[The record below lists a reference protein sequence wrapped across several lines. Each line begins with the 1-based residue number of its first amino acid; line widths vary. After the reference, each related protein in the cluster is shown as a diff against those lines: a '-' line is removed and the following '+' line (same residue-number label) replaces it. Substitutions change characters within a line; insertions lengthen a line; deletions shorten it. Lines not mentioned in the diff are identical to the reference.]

1 MRGFGLCPR
10 ILTTFA
16 WAVVVGVWGWAGA
29 GCGDP
34 PLCQSEVFVAFQEA
48 SIAVDVDAAAPGVQ
62 TDVHIRTSLEAGDL
76 VTLEILSEDG
86 TSLATLTEPA
96 AADGSVVFSA
106 VSVSAPRVVLRATGR
121 GTCGEGHD
129 EITVDVP
136 AGAGCT
142 VQLVPEPEVNAYY
155 APFGVLSTQSDP
167 DPVTPGYQTTV
178 RVTTSPG
185 WNVEIWE
192 TTAGERS
199 LGVVTAGADGVAT
212 LPVTVLDGQVGFRAT
227 CRGTATE
234 LASPTTTLVV
244 DTTPP
249 GCAIVAPMPGS
260 TITSAF
266 DDNHTLGDGVQ
277 LAIAAHADGG
287 DVAGEP
293 VTLTI
298 GAGSGAPI
306 VVAASDTD
314 ADGTSTAAAVLDPAV
329 TPATFDFELVM
340 RDHAG
345 NTCTSPV
352 SYDVVYNGCDI
363 AVVSPLAP
371 VTSDADGSSANGSQV
386 DVTLAVAPA
395 CVGRTVTSA
404 CGMNSP
410 SGVVAANGRVTLR
423 VDICATSPCRVE
435 ATCTFGVS
443 TASGVA
449 TQVGSLIV
457 FDDRPRVAS
466 LTAAALDRQHIQL
479 GWTAPASSAPEVARY
494 VLKSAQAPLT
504 DATFDAA
511 AVLGIV
517 GAGVP
522 GSPQRF
528 EVVPARTGTTQYF
541 AIATLD
547 AAGHRSAVSSA
558 GPIVPAFDQT
568 GAIRPINAAQ
578 GALALGSA
586 IVHGKFNDDEFDDLA
601 IAAPGQNAGGQNRSG
616 AVYVYFGG
624 PLGIAATPDLT
635 ITGTGA
641 NANFGAGLTA
651 VRWSRATRD
660 DLVIG
665 APGANGGAGQIFVF
679 RGGAGFAAGT
689 RASTTA
695 DLQISV
701 SATQPGW
708 FARGRLG
715 SVLATADIDGDGTV
729 DLVAAAPR
737 GGNTSGGAVILYGG
751 TVTGSVVLSTLD
763 ASGANGAIA
772 ELFAD
777 PSPQRNHQL
786 GFYLHAVGPTLGA
799 LDATDD
805 LVIAYA
811 DDHNTVGDSLFVLR
825 GNGTRPASPGVTMRP
840 FVAGR
845 DVRLDFATSSSI
857 TEWGS
862 QVASIDDQNGDGAR
876 ELVIGAYRAQND
888 SGQVLIVSGNVIGTG
903 GVARTSDPGVTL
915 TTINAASG
923 VKRLGAVIAAHD
935 QASHAD
941 IDGDGRQD
949 LLLGGLS
956 GATAKGFV
964 WFGGT
969 IASGAITTASAP
981 YAIVAPSTFAFQQQN
996 PVGAVGQAR
1005 WIGDI
1010 NQDGLD
1016 DLCWASPFDNANAGD
1031 GSFEVLWDAR

>member
-10 ILTTFA
+10 ILTTFV
-16 WAVVVGVWGWAGA
+16 WAIAGWGGLAGT

-48 SIAVDVDAAAPGVQ
+48 TIAVDVDAAAPGVQ
-62 TDVHIRTSLEAGDL
+62 TDIHLRTSLEAGDL
-76 VTLEILSEDG
+76 VTLEILSTDG
-86 TSLATLTEPA
+86 TSLGTWIQPV
-96 AADGSVVFSA
+96 AADGSAEFSD
-106 VSVSAPRVVLRATGR
+106 VSVPGPRAVLRATGR

-129 EITVDVP
+129 EITADVP

-142 VQLVPEPEVNAYY
+142 VALVPPPEVNAYY

-178 RVTTSPG
+178 RVMTSPG
-185 WNVEIWE
+185 WSVEIWE
-192 TTAGERS
+192 TTAGEQS

-234 LASPTTTLVV
+234 LASPTTTVLA

-260 TITSAF
+260 TITPAF
-266 DDNHTLGDGVQ
+266 DDDHMLADGVQ
-277 LAIAAHADGG
+277 LAVAAHADGD

-293 VTLTI
+293 VILTI

-306 VVAASDTD
+306 DVGASDTD
-314 ADGTSTAAAVLDPAV
+314 ADGTSTAAAVLAPAV
-329 TPATFDFELVM
+329 TPATFNFELTM

-345 NTCTSPV
+345 NLCTSPV
-352 SYDVVYNGCDI
+352 TYDVVYNGCEL

-371 VTSDADGSSANGSQV
+371 VTSDADGSGANGSQV
-386 DVTLAVAPA
+386 DITLVVSPA
-395 CVGRTVTSA
+395 CVGRTVTSV
-404 CGMNSP
+404 CGANSP
-410 SGVVAANGRVTLR
+410 SGGVGTNGQVTLR
-423 VDICATSPCRVE
+423 ADICATSPCRVE
-435 ATCTFGVS
+435 ATCSFGVT

-449 TQVGSLIV
+449 TQAAALIV
-457 FDDRPRVAS
+457 FDDRPKVGG
-466 LTAAALDRQHIQL
+466 LTAAALDRRHIQL
-479 GWTAPASSAPEVARY
+479 GWTAPAGSTPAVAGYIVKAAP
-494 VLKSAQAPLT
+494 SPLT

-511 AVLGIV
+511 AALGIV

-528 EVVPARTGTTQYF
+528 EVVPARTGAAQYF
-541 AIATLD
+541 AIATFD
-547 AAGHRSAVSSA
+547 AAGHRSAVSTA
-558 GPIVPAFDQT
+558 GPVAPAFDQT
-568 GAIRPINAAQ
+568 GAIPPINATQ
-578 GALALGSA
+578 GALGLGSA

-601 IAAPGQNAGGQNRSG
+601 IAAPGQSAGGQTQVG

-624 PLGIAATPDLT
+624 PLGITATPALT
-635 ITGTGA
+635 ITGPAAST
-641 NANFGAGLTA
+641 NFGAGLTA
-651 VRWSRATRD
+651 VRWSSATRD
-660 DLVIG
+660 DLVVG
-665 APGANGGAGQIFVF
+665 APGADAGAGRIFVF
-679 RGGAGFAAGT
+679 RGGAGFGAGARAA
-689 RASTTA
+689 TTA

-701 SATQPGW
+701 NQAQPGW
-708 FARGRLG
+708 FSKGRLG
-715 SVLATADIDGDGTV
+715 SALATADVDGDGTV
-729 DLVAAAPR
+729 DLVASATR
-737 GGNTSGGAVILYGG
+737 GGNNTGGAVILYGG
-751 TVTGSVVLSTLD
+751 TVTGDVVLSTVN
-763 ASGANGAIA
+763 AGGANGAVA
-772 ELFAD
+772 ELFVD
-777 PSPQRNHQL
+777 PGTRRNRQL
-786 GFYLHAVGPTLGA
+786 GFYLHAVGPTQGA
-799 LDATDD
+799 LDPTDD

-811 DDHNTVGDSLFVLR
+811 DDHRTAGDNLFILR
-825 GNGTRPASPGVTMRP
+825 GSGTRPASAGVTTRP

-845 DVRLDFATSSSI
+845 DVRLDFATSSFI

-862 QVASIDDQNGDGAR
+862 QVTSIDDQNGDGAR
-876 ELVIGAYRAQND
+876 DLVIGAYRAQND
-888 SGQVLIVSGNVIGTG
+888 AGQVLIVSGNILGIG

-915 TTINAASG
+915 TTINAGPG

-949 LLLGGLS
+949 LLLGGLA
-956 GATAKGFV
+956 GTTAKGFV

-969 IASGAITTASAP
+969 IASGAITTANAP
-981 YAIVAPSTFAFQQQN
+981 YAITGPSAFTFQQQN

-1005 WIGDI
+1005 WIGDV

-1016 DLCWASPFDNANAGD
+1016 DVCWASPFDNGGD

>member
-1 MRGFGLCPR
+1 MRGVGLCPR
-10 ILTTFA
+10 IFTAF
-16 WAVVVGVWGWAGA
+16 VVGVWGGAGA
-29 GCGDP
+29 SCGDP

-48 SIAVDVDAAAPGVQ
+48 SITADVDAAAPGVQ
-62 TDVHIRTSLEAGDL
+62 TDIHIRTSLEAGDL
-76 VTLEILSEDG
+76 VTLEVGKEDG
-86 TSLATLTEPA
+86 TSLGTTTEPA
-96 AADGSVVFSA
+96 AADGSVVFTA
-106 VSVSAPRVVLRATGR
+106 VSVPAPRVVLRATGR

-142 VQLVPEPEVNAYY
+142 MTLVPAPEVNAYY

-178 RVTTSPG
+178 RVMTSPG
-185 WNVEIWE
+185 WDVEIWE
-192 TTAGERS
+192 TTAGEQS
-199 LGVVTAGADGVAT
+199 IGVVTAGADGVAT

-227 CRGTATE
+227 CRGTAGE
-234 LASPTTTLVV
+234 LASPMTTLVV

-249 GCAIVAPMPGS
+249 ACAIVAPMPGS
-260 TITSAF
+260 TITPAF
-266 DDNHTLGDGVQ
+266 DDDHMLADGVQ
-277 LAIAAHADGG
+277 LSVAAHADGN

-298 GAGSGAPI
+298 GDGSGAPI
-306 VVAASDTD
+306 DVAASDTD
-314 ADGTSTAAAVLDPAV
+314 ADGTSTAAAVLDPVAV
-329 TPATFDFELVM
+329 PATFDFELTM

-345 NTCTSPV
+345 NTCTAPV
-352 SYDVVYNGCDI
+352 TYDVVYNGCEI

-386 DVTLAVAPA
+386 DITLAVTPA

-404 CGMNSP
+404 CGANSP
-410 SGVVAANGRVTLR
+410 SGVVGANGQVTLR
-423 VDICATSPCRVE
+423 ADICATSPCRVE
-435 ATCTFGVS
+435 ATCTFGVT

-449 TQVGSLIV
+449 TQVASLIV
-457 FDDRPRVAS
+457 FDDRPRVAG
-466 LTAAALDRQHIQL
+466 LTAAALDREHIQL
-479 GWTAPASSAPEVARY
+479 GWTAPASSTPEVAGY
-494 VLKSAQAPLT
+494 LLKASQAPLT
-504 DATFDAA
+504 DQTFDAA

-528 EVVPARTGTTQYF
+528 EVVPARTGTAQYF
-541 AIATLD
+541 AIATFD

-568 GAIRPINAAQ
+568 GAIGPINATQ

-601 IAAPGQNAGGQNRSG
+601 ISAPGQNAGGQNRVG

-635 ITGTGA
+635 ITSTGT

-651 VRWSRATRD
+651 VRWSSATRD
-660 DLVIG
+660 DLVVG
-665 APGANGGAGQIFVF
+665 APGADGGAGRIFVF
-679 RGGAGFAAGT
+679 RGGAGLGAGT
-689 RASTTA
+689 RAATTA

-701 SATQPGW
+701 SQAQPGW
-708 FARGRLG
+708 FAGGRLG
-715 SVLATADIDGDGTV
+715 SALAAADVDGDGTV
-729 DLVAAAPR
+729 DLVASAPR

-751 TVTGSVVLSTLD
+751 TVTGDVALSTLD
-763 ASGANGAIA
+763 ASGANGAIVD
-772 ELFAD
+772 LFAD

-811 DDHNTVGDSLFVLR
+811 DNHNTAGDSLFLLR
-825 GNGTRPASPGVTMRP
+825 GNGTRPASPGVTTRP
-840 FVAGR
+840 FVIGR
-845 DVRLDFATSSSI
+845 DVRLDFATSSAI

-862 QVASIDDQNGDGAR
+862 QVTSIDDQNGDGAR

-888 SGQVLIVSGNVIGTG
+888 SGQVLIVSGNVLGVG

-935 QASHAD
+935 QAAHAD

-949 LLLGGLS
+949 LLLGGVS
-956 GATAKGFV
+956 GTTAKGFV

-969 IASGAITTASAP
+969 IASGAITTANAP
-981 YAIVAPSTFAFQQQN
+981 YAIVAPSTFLFQQPN
-996 PVGAVGQAR
+996 PAGAVGQAR

-1010 NQDGLD
+1010 NQDGLE
-1016 DLCWASPFDNANAGD
+1016 DLCWASPFDNAGD